1 MHVAAAAY
9 QTDHEWTWDGW
20 TDGADPTC
28 FRAHFTPVG
37 VTRPH
42 FPTLYSDKIDIKTE
56 PLS

>member
-1 MHVAAAAY
+1 MAAAAY

-56 PLS
+56 PFS